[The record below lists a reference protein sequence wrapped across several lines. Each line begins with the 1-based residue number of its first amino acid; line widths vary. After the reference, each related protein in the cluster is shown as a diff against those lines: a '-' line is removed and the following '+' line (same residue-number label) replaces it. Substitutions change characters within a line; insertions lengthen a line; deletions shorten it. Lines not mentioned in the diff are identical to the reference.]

1 MEYIVVAAA
10 VPALAVVVH
19 AGLPGAVARRAFP
32 VLLLAFLVRLLVH
45 VFVTRGG
52 VIEYG
57 GDNLGYEARAME
69 IVAAWKREGLH
80 FVTGEENPSLVGVA
94 LPCNIFAVV
103 IYLCGGAAPLACTAV
118 VALVACALCVVM
130 YRFARQL
137 GATERAAFLLLV
149 IVAFL
154 PSFLL
159 HTSDMYKDGFNAFL
173 VVTALHAGVS
183 IARRFDL
190 RRALVLASLLWALWN
205 VRPYMVFMLAMPLA
219 LGLLGVQRGVSPRRL
234 LAFGAL
240 LAGAASV
247 FAGVAGPL
255 QGVVGGPVETMLHQL
270 EVGQSDAVRESNGDG
285 GSGVSFDDGG
295 NVWNALGPKLVY
307 TLFSPFPWSSGS
319 LALQLGKIDVL
330 VWYFLLYAAVRGA
343 RILWRS
349 DRRVLL
355 ILLLFIVPATVAYA
369 TTVANIGL
377 IFRQRMPIV
386 MVVGLLAAV
395 LWSRNSGERQSNSPA
410 KIESNRI

>member
-94 LPCNIFAVV
+94 LPCHIFAVV
-103 IYLCGGAAPLACTAV
+103 MYLCGGPASLACTAV

-137 GATERAAFLLLV
+137 GADERAAFLLLV
-149 IVAFL
+149 IMAFL

-173 VVTALHAGVS
+173 VVAALHAGVS
-183 IARRFDL
+183 IARRFET
-190 RRALVLASLLWALWN
+190 RRALVLGSLLWALWY
-205 VRPYMVFMLAMPLA
+205 VRPYMVFMLAIPLA
-219 LGLLGVQRGVSPRRL
+219 LSLLGVERGVSPRRL

-240 LAGAASV
+240 LAGAASL
-247 FAGVAGPL
+247 FA
-255 QGVVGGPVETMLHQL
+255 GVVGGPVETMMHQL
-270 EVGQSDAVRESNGDG
+270 DIGQSDAVREANGDG
-285 GSGVSFDDGG
+285 GSGVFFNDGG
-295 NVWNALGPKLVY
+295 NAWNALGPKLVY

-330 VWYFLLYAAVRGA
+330 IWYFLLYAAVRGS
-343 RILWRS
+343 RILWRT

-355 ILLLFIVPATVAYA
+355 ILLLFIVPSTVAYA

-395 LWSRNSGERQSNSPA
+395 LWSRNSGGGWKSNSPA